1 MTDNKPFYALHSVN
15 IKKTIPYEEA
25 LNHALNITNKKN
37 LFHRETKNIYRFR
50 NIPKTKFNPKTY
62 RTKKVNKNISLVFG
76 ELKPEF
82 RHLEGSGLSDI
93 IKSGYEKVKGFFS
106 PREDFNNMSRKTL
119 SQFGESKIKSLQI
132 MRTPIVDA
140 LNTILNVISLGK
152 WNKVRKEV
160 GYDKLFHLALVA
172 SVETPTGLKN
182 IILEK
187 NETVDIG
194 TSYKTSKDTETFNVP
209 LQFSRGI
216 TLNQLVQNTLNKM
229 GKSNFFRY
237 DAFINNCQVF
247 IRNLLSSSGLL
258 TTDADKFLFQPLD
271 EVIKKVPS
279 WVQPISRAITDI
291 AAVGSKIIGKGNKCK
306 CVKKCK
312 CRLSGGRRY
321 DYLNAIEFDEAENY
335 LSDVNGNDLRFT
347 LALQPEFSQAI
358 VNLFGG
364 DNEMFIPEDFTQEQE
379 TEFLQNVNHI
389 QNVFMNQPDILQEYI
404 NTGIEDFNEMNEDSD
419 IEEEPI
425 DEFKTPISRT
435 RRINISSSSSKPSS
449 SKRLFQG
456 KGMICSKSIPPK
468 CYKMEGGAGPFNIDS
483 QQGFR
488 EVEELL
494 SNYIDENGNRQNIS
508 WLLTIPRIIAQSII
522 RYMGWGDDIELIFS
536 PYEEDD
542 DSEEAMAHDEEVSN
556 FVDEWENDNGVWVD
570 NYIRNIVDN
579 INRQIDE
586 RRRNILQQDPYAF
599 EEEKVMERQ
608 PERKIEIIDI
618 EQAENE
624 RRRRRELREEKERE
638 EKYLPL
644 QEEKERERE
653 EEGMGKVKGKGK
665 CKKGTKEGD
674 CFKKGLSVGYYICK
688 NQKPPLEK
696 LRLRELGEI
705 ARNYNITR
713 YGNMKRQELIDA
725 LKAKGYKSNV
735 K

>member
-1 MTDNKPFYALHSVN
+1 
-15 IKKTIPYEEA
+15 
-25 LNHALNITNKKN
+25 
-37 LFHRETKNIYRFR
+37 
-50 NIPKTKFNPKTY
+50 
-62 RTKKVNKNISLVFG
+62 
-76 ELKPEF
+76 
-82 RHLEGSGLSDI
+82 
-93 IKSGYEKVKGFFS
+93 
-106 PREDFNNMSRKTL
+106 
-119 SQFGESKIKSLQI
+119 
-132 MRTPIVDA
+132 
-140 LNTILNVISLGK
+140 
-152 WNKVRKEV
+152 
-160 GYDKLFHLALVA
+160 
-172 SVETPTGLKN
+172 
-182 IILEK
+182 
-187 NETVDIG
+187 
-194 TSYKTSKDTETFNVP
+194 
-209 LQFSRGI
+209 
-216 TLNQLVQNTLNKM
+216 
-229 GKSNFFRY
+229 
-237 DAFINNCQVF
+237 
-247 IRNLLSSSGLL
+247 
-258 TTDADKFLFQPLD
+258 
-271 EVIKKVPS
+271 
-279 WVQPISRAITDI
+279 
-291 AAVGSKIIGKGNKCK
+291 
-306 CVKKCK
+306 
-312 CRLSGGRRY
+312 
-321 DYLNAIEFDEAENY
+321 
-335 LSDVNGNDLRFT
+335 
-347 LALQPEFSQAI
+347 
-358 VNLFGG
+358 
-364 DNEMFIPEDFTQEQE
+364 
-379 TEFLQNVNHI
+379 
-389 QNVFMNQPDILQEYI
+389 
-404 NTGIEDFNEMNEDSD
+404 
-419 IEEEPI
+419 
-425 DEFKTPISRT
+425 
-435 RRINISSSSSKPSS
+435 
-449 SKRLFQG
+449 
-456 KGMICSKSIPPK
+456 
-468 CYKMEGGAGPFNIDS
+468 MEGGAGPFNIDS